1 MLGLLISEGARKALY
16 NDGGL
21 PGWWDVKKLVFESP
35 TNKLRLRH

>member
-21 PGWWDVKKLVFESP
+21 PGWWDEEKLMFLSAP
-35 TNKLRLRH
+35 QIN